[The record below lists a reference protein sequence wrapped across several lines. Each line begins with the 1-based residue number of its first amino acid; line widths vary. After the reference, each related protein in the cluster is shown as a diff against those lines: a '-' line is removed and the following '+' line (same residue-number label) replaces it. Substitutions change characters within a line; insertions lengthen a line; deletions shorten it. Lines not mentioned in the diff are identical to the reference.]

1 MAKPLNSNYLLEVIL
16 NILKMEFKNQDL
28 LPITN
33 PLNSFFIQKK
43 YQNVDQKFKQ
53 LIYLVENLPRTKKI
67 LSNKNY
73 WKGVCRSRFFRFPDD
88 LEIFKKSLVH
98 SNNNS
103 EGYIQIRSA
112 ARWGHSDLGVNQR
125 RVSFLINELN
135 KIIN

>member
-1 MAKPLNSNYLLEVIL
+1 
-16 NILKMEFKNQDL
+16 MEFKNQDL

-88 LEIFKKSLVH
+88 LEIFKKSFDN
-98 SNNNS
+98 SNNNL

-135 KIIN
+135 KIIK

>member
-1 MAKPLNSNYLLEVIL
+1 MHS
-16 NILKMEFKNQDL
+16 KNKDL

-43 YQNVDQKFKQ
+43 YHNVDQKFKQ
-53 LIYLVENLPRTKKI
+53 LIELVEGLPRTKKI
-67 LSNKNY
+67 QSNKNY

-88 LEIFKKSLVH
+88 LEIFKKSLGN

>member
-1 MAKPLNSNYLLEVIL
+1 MNY
-16 NILKMEFKNQDL
+16 KNQDL

-43 YQNVDQKFKQ
+43 YLNVDQKFRQ
-53 LIYLVENLPRTKKI
+53 LIDLVEDLPRTKKI
-67 LSNKNY
+67 QSNKNY

-88 LEIFKKSLVH
+88 LEIYKKSLGN
-98 SNNNS
+98 SNNIL

-135 KIIN
+135 KIIKE